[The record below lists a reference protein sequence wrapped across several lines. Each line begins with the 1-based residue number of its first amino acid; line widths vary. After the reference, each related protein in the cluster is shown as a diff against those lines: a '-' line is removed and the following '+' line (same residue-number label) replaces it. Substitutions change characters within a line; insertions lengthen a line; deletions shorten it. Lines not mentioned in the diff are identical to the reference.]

1 MYFFLLFGKKGSDWS
16 CCWILVDYEVN
27 QLSKEINAVQKNIGM
42 KKKVWILGQLC
53 YLVTHEHVVLI
64 EMKYRRKKM
73 QMNL

>member
-1 MYFFLLFGKKGSDWS
+1 M
-16 CCWILVDYEVN
+16 DYEVN

-42 KKKVWILGQLC
+42 KKKVWMLRQLC
-53 YLVTHEHVVLI
+53 YLATHESVVLI